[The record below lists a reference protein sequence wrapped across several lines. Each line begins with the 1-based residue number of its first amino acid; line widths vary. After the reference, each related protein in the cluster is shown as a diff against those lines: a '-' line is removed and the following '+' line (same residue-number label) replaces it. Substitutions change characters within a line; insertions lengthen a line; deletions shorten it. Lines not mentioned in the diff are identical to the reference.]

1 MSTNR
6 LKHILEETPVDD
18 WGSIDTSTTLD
29 DKAVEKCN
37 KFHDE
42 MVVKIE
48 EAAGDGAPSDML
60 SVCLLNRAIDL
71 AHFIYGN
78 ERAKELCFDMM
89 KDAQK
94 RYAIEHN

>member
-1 MSTNR
+1 MTNR
-6 LKHILEETPVDD
+6 LKHIFEETPVDD
-18 WGSIDTSTTLD
+18 WGSSVLE
-29 DKAVEKCN
+29 DKSEEIEKCN

-42 MVVKIE
+42 MVSKIE

-71 AHFIYGN
+71 AHFVYGN
-78 ERAKELCFDMM
+78 EKAKELCFDMM

-94 RYAIEHN
+94 RYSIEQN

>member
-6 LKHILEETPVDD
+6 LKDIFEETPVDD
-18 WGSIDTSTTLD
+18 FGSVTLD
-29 DKAVEKCN
+29 ENAVGKVN

-42 MVVKIE
+42 MVNKIE
-48 EAAGDGAPSDML
+48 KAAADGAPSDML

-78 ERAKELCFDMM
+78 KKAKELCFDMM
-89 KDAQK
+89 NDAQK
-94 RYAIEHN
+94 RYAVEQN